1 MLSRASET
9 PQTLSRLNNAIDKLR
24 SSGELRRVADFYA
37 LPVLI
42 NQTLDSEWFRILG
55 FMGLVAFALSG
66 VLLAYE
72 GQYTLFGA
80 VMLAV
85 LPAVGGGVVRD
96 VLLQRE
102 PIGIVRDPAA
112 ILIVFATVI
121 AGMIVIKSF
130 ALIRADRAAKYL
142 KSHGHLAT
150 GLIETFDAVGL
161 AAFTVV
167 GVVVALDTLAQ
178 PLLLW
183 GPVAAA
189 ITASFG
195 GLIRDVF
202 RHDRVGVNLRGE
214 LYPEIAAVWGLAFA
228 VFLEWEGERL
238 QPDEIRIAVIV
249 TILGV
254 FLTRILA
261 IARGMKGW
269 RYI

>member
-1 MLSRASET
+1 
-9 PQTLSRLNNAIDKLR
+9 
-24 SSGELRRVADFYA
+24 
-37 LPVLI
+37 
-42 NQTLDSEWFRILG
+42 
-55 FMGLVAFALSG
+55 MGLVAFALSG
-66 VLLAYE
+66 VVLAYE
-72 GQYTLFGA
+72 GQYSVFGA

-85 LPAVGGGVVRD
+85 LPAVGGSVARD
-96 VLLQRE
+96 LLLQRE
-102 PIGIVRDPAA
+102 PIGIVRNPEA
-112 ILIVFATVI
+112 ILIVFATVL
-121 AGMIVIKSF
+121 AGMIVIRFF
-130 ALIRADRAAKYL
+130 ALLRADRATKYL
-142 KSHGHLAT
+142 KSHGHIGT
-150 GLIETFDAVGL
+150 RLIEVFDAIGL

-183 GPVAAA
+183 GPIAAA

-202 RHDRVGVNLRGE
+202 RHDRVSTTLRGE

-228 VFLEWEGERL
+228 AFLVWEGERL

-254 FLTRILA
+254 FFTRILA
-261 IARGMKGW
+261 IARGMKAW